1 MYFQRIRMNEVKDA
15 LRRMKI
21 TKAMGLVEV
30 PLEFQKCFGDVAVCL
45 LTNLFNKILSDS
57 KRPSEWRRSTLIP
70 IYKNKGDIRIF
81 CTSDG

>member
-30 PLEFQKCFGDVAVCL
+30 PLEF
-45 LTNLFNKILSDS
+45 
-57 KRPSEWRRSTLIP
+57 
-70 IYKNKGDIRIF
+70 
-81 CTSDG
+81 